1 MRVDV
6 HGRIKVSVAQ
16 PFLYLFRMPVLGGQ
30 QGGRGMPERT
40 LDNLMQNS
48 IIQRRID
55 NEFLTPHSTHS
66 QPGMLLLVKNFFEY
80 GTALYVV

>member
-1 MRVDV
+1 
-6 HGRIKVSVAQ
+6 
-16 PFLYLFRMPVLGGQ
+16 
-30 QGGRGMPERT
+30 MPERT

>member
-1 MRVDV
+1 
-6 HGRIKVSVAQ
+6 
-16 PFLYLFRMPVLGGQ
+16 MPALGCQ
-30 QGGRGMPERT
+30 LGGRGMPERT